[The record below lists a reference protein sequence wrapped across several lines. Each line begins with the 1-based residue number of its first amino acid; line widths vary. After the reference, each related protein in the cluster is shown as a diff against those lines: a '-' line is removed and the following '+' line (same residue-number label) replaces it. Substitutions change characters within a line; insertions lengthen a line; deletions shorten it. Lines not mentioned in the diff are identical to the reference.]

1 MSNNFGLN
9 ALAQL
14 GQRWNT
20 LNARDQRTALIGVA
34 LALPLLGYLALWQ
47 PISKAEQQAQQA
59 ERDMAQQLAEAQQLA
74 AQLRSRPANMQASTT
89 GGAAG
94 ATRLA
99 PLPAVEMAA
108 REFALT
114 AALKRREA
122 EGGNGVRV
130 VLEGAAAEALLRMLE
145 SLALKHGLQVTA
157 AQIDPASPGR
167 VNAQI
172 SLKSGTP

>member
-1 MSNNFGLN
+1 ME
-9 ALAQL
+9 
-14 GQRWNT
+14 
-20 LNARDQRTALIGVA
+20 V
-34 LALPLLGYLALWQ
+34 
-47 PISKAEQQAQQA
+47 
-59 ERDMAQQLAEAQQLA
+59 
-74 AQLRSRPANMQASTT
+74 
-89 GGAAG
+89 
-94 ATRLA
+94 
-99 PLPAVEMAA
+99 AA

-114 AALKRREA
+114 GALKRREA
-122 EGGNGVRV
+122 EGSNGVRV